1 MSAGII
7 VLLILALLL
16 VIFTLQ
22 NTVLITLNVFFWKI
36 TDIPLV
42 LTLIICII
50 LGAILAL
57 SFAYPKM
64 WKLKGQLKEKQKK
77 IKELEILQVPAPE
90 KTHIEGIE
98 MTDEGGDDNSFFKE

>member
-36 TDIPLV
+36 TDVPLV

-57 SFAYPKM
+57 SFAYPKL

-77 IKELEILQVPAPE
+77 INALESSQVHAPE

-98 MTDEGGDDNSFFKE
+98 ITDQYDDEDSFFKD

>member
-22 NTVLITLNVFFWKI
+22 NTVLISLNVFFWKI

-57 SFAYPKM
+57 SFAYPKL
-64 WKLKGQLKEKQKK
+64 WKLQGQLKEKQRK
-77 IKELEILQVPAPE
+77 IKELELLQAQAPE
-90 KTHIEGIE
+90 KMHIEGIE
-98 MTDEGGDDNSFFKE
+98 MTDEDDDEDSFFKE